1 VYPQQFADSTQLS
14 AAADTTEG
22 RYSIQ
27 AQKLGTREP
36 QEIQQGQV
44 QGVGPGQSQIR
55 VQTGEKLESSPAEKH
70 FLVDEK
76 LHMRQQHIPAAQKAN
91 SIPGC
96 INRGRAARRG
106 GDCPPLLL

>member
-1 VYPQQFADSTQLS
+1 MYPQQFADSTQLS

-55 VQTGEKLESSPAEKH
+55 VQTGEKLESSPAGKDLEI
-70 FLVDEK
+70 LVDEK

-91 SIPGC
+91 SILGC
-96 INRGRAARRG
+96 IN
-106 GDCPPLLL
+106 